1 MNRTDLPSLQPKC
14 YQTTIT
20 SILPV
25 TLSPTN
31 ARLSSRT
38 ASPKLHCSSPVRRE
52 LVITVQETWFNQWV
66 QYKDD
71 KTDIRHQ
78 TSVPIV
84 QYFKNRSKF
93 PFIENDPVKIDLELL
108 YMHGYLFQ
116 ASHFLRQRSS
126 LTALHQTSSVPFCLS
141 GCLSIS

>member
-1 MNRTDLPSLQPKC
+1 M
-14 YQTTIT
+14 
-20 SILPV
+20 
-25 TLSPTN
+25 
-31 ARLSSRT
+31 
-38 ASPKLHCSSPVRRE
+38 RRE
-52 LVITVQETWFNQWV
+52 LVITVQETGFNQWV

-84 QYFKNRSKF
+84 RYVKNRSKF

-108 YMHGYLFQ
+108 SMHGSLFQ

-126 LTALHQTSSVPFCLS
+126 LTALH
-141 GCLSIS
+141 